1 MDTIL
6 DIIASITNL
15 DIEFLKKNLDTE
27 NLWNSFTMVEIFL
40 TIEEEYGIRLDD
52 SFKNVKTINQLV
64 KVVESKTSLWNIE

>member
-6 DIIASITNL
+6 DIISSITNL
-15 DIEFLKKNLDTE
+15 DIAFLKDHLDAE

-64 KVVESKTSLWNIE
+64 KVVESKTSL

>member
-6 DIIASITNL
+6 DIISSITNL
-15 DIEFLKKNLDTE
+15 DIAFLKDHLDAE

-52 SFKNVKTINQLV
+52 SFKSVKTINQLV
-64 KVVESKTSLWNIE
+64 KVVEEKAGL

>member
-15 DIEFLKKNLDTE
+15 DIEFLKENLDTE

-64 KVVESKTSLWNIE
+64 KVVESKTSL

>member
-6 DIIASITNL
+6 DIISSITNL
-15 DIEFLKKNLDTE
+15 DIAFLKDHLDAE

-64 KVVESKTSLWNIE
+64 KVVEEKAGL

>member
-64 KVVESKTSLWNIE
+64 KVVESKTSL

>member
-6 DIIASITNL
+6 DIISSITNL
-15 DIEFLKKNLDTE
+15 DIAFLKEHLDSE

-64 KVVESKTSLWNIE
+64 KVVEEKAGLWNIE

>member
-15 DIEFLKKNLDTE
+15 DIEFLRKNLDTE

-64 KVVESKTSLWNIE
+64 KVVESKTSL